1 MFKKFVEKYEI
12 LNKCKNI
19 GIESNN
25 IYLTNHFRIKIN
37 NYFSWNKD
45 EGLSKST
52 ISDSIDNSNLETLE
66 LYICPLS
73 KRIMEDPVITIYG
86 HHYERKNIEEEIRN
100 SGISPRT
107 KQPLQISDLITDE
120 DMKNEIKKIKNNKL
134 KKVNVIRILKFFEI

>member
-1 MFKKFVEKYEI
+1 MFKKFVEKDEI

-19 GIESNN
+19 GIQSNN

-66 LYICPLS
+66 LYICPL
-73 KRIMEDPVITIYG
+73 RIMEDPVITIYG

-120 DMKNEIKKIKNNKL
+120 DMKNEITKIKN
-134 KKVNVIRILKFFEI
+134 KK